1 MGSRIG
7 MLKEICQ
14 TGTTMRTLAG
24 CIPDEFKE
32 TESLRYRRG
41 SSSTPDM
48 GAFETTD

>member
-32 TESLRYRRG
+32 TESLR
-41 SSSTPDM
+41 
-48 GAFETTD
+48 